1 MVVKKPSLAPTFFLP
16 GMIYL
21 QTAGFSSG
29 PAWTRTRDLF
39 LIRDKTVCRGC
50 SLLFDKS
57 CKVAPFRSA
66 VVVCVHRC
74 SGALSSNCRQLLS
87 SLRRTG

>member
-1 MVVKKPSLAPTFFLP
+1 MVVKKPGLAPTFFLP

-39 LIRDKTVCRGC
+39 LIRE
-50 SLLFDKS
+50 
-57 CKVAPFRSA
+57 
-66 VVVCVHRC
+66 
-74 SGALSSNCRQLLS
+74 AL
-87 SLRRTG
+87 